1 MNEYEIYI
9 FFRSELPGSGS
20 TVSLRSNRTRPST
33 PEAWSPEP
41 DSLFDSDLN
50 QQYLNTTTIM
60 ADSESGRNPCS
71 GMGSGQGKA
80 CKVGFVTIAVISIV
94 LGMRNMPPCEI
105 ANKKKC

>member
-1 MNEYEIYI
+1 
-9 FFRSELPGSGS
+9 
-20 TVSLRSNRTRPST
+20 
-33 PEAWSPEP
+33 
-41 DSLFDSDLN
+41 
-50 QQYLNTTTIM
+50 M

>member
-1 MNEYEIYI
+1 MYLRASFLDH

-20 TVSLRSNRTRPST
+20 TVSLRSRRSNRTRPST

-50 QQYLNTTTIM
+50 HQYLNTTTIM

-71 GMGSGQGKA
+71 GMDSGQGKA

-94 LGMRNMPPCEI
+94 LGMRI
-105 ANKKKC
+105 ANAPC

>member
-1 MNEYEIYI
+1 MNMKFIF

-20 TVSLRSNRTRPST
+20 TVSLRSRSNRTRPST

-41 DSLFDSDLN
+41 DSLFDSVNSDLN
-50 QQYLNTTTIM
+50 HQYLNTTTIM

-94 LGMRNMPPCEI
+94 LGMRN
-105 ANKKKC
+105 A

>member
-1 MNEYEIYI
+1 MYLRASFLDH

-20 TVSLRSNRTRPST
+20 TVSLRSHRSNRTRPST

-41 DSLFDSDLN
+41 DSLFGSDLN
-50 QQYLNTTTIM
+50 HQYLNTRSIM

-71 GMGSGQGKA
+71 DLGSGQGKA

-94 LGMRNMPPCEI
+94 LGMRNTYTPC
-105 ANKKKC
+105 